1 MPAVA
6 LSLLAQV
13 FLIIHHKPLVRRLI
27 SLLLGPCADISTPS
41 LPDSALH
48 PTVVRFVAPDVS
60 LTDDF
65 KGVQEQSSS
74 GQGQHYLV
82 LFVTLVYLKY
92 ELNKTS
98 IWRASFI
105 IHMYLTRTL
114 EDTH

>member
-82 LFVTLVYLKY
+82 LSL
-92 ELNKTS
+92 
-98 IWRASFI
+98 
-105 IHMYLTRTL
+105 H
-114 EDTH
+114 